1 MAANPP
7 KRCPYG
13 AKVFFNYDAIPALW
27 EGRAKLGQT
36 LSHVNFLTTNEKREI
51 LEFEEDNTL
60 PSLIGS
66 TTSTPI
72 PTGGDTPTDDS
83 GDESDDTVDDP
94 TREPSA

>member
-1 MAANPP
+1 M
-7 KRCPYG
+7 G
-13 AKVFFNYDAIPALW
+13 S
-27 EGRAKLGQT
+27 RADQWI

-72 PTGGDTPTDDS
+72 PTGGDTPTGSS
-83 GDESDDTVDDP
+83 GGGSVGIDGAQPRNPRSSSLVRLT
-94 TREPSA
+94 S